1 VADVELENEDTIPE
15 AIYPS
20 GLIVPGLMNS

>member
-20 GLIVPGLMNS
+20 GLIVPD